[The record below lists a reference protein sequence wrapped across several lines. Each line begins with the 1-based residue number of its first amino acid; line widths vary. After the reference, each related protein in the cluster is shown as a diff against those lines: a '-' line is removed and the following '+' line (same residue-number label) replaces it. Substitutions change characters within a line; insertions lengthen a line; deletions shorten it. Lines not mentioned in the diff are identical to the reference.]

1 MRTEDRR
8 DHKLAIEETIGVAA
22 ATTVTWTVPA
32 GCTARIVG
40 AWGYHN
46 HADASDTQ
54 WFVSDTTT
62 TKEISS
68 RVSTAPTTGR
78 HALYGGPNFAENLIL
93 HAGWQLKFYTKDIAG
108 GESSYMTTL
117 VELRKGEPSDG

>member
-8 DHKLAIEETIGVAA
+8 DHKLVIAETIGVAA
-22 ATTVTWTVPA
+22 APVVAYSVPA

-40 AWGYHN
+40 AWGYHS

-54 WFVSDTTT
+54 WLVSDTTS
-62 TKEISS
+62 TKEVSS

-78 HALYGGPNFAENLIL
+78 HALYGGPNFVECLIL
-93 HAGWQLKFYTKDIAG
+93 HAGWQLQFYTKDIAA
-108 GESSYMTTL
+108 GESSYMTTII
-117 VELRKGEPSDG
+117 ELRKGEPSDG